1 MGIVQKEYNFGE
13 KKNSK
18 KTLYK
23 ISDPLFRFH
32 YTFIE
37 PHRSRKVIM
46 EPRTFLQNIV
56 MPYLDEFVAQGFEII
71 CQQFLANQYRD
82 TIQEIGRYWYND
94 RIQKADIEIDA
105 VMKTEDEL
113 AVFECK
119 WTNKK
124 IDRTIVEGLASK
136 AANLKPDRLGFF
148 SKTGYVQG
156 LNPDH
161 QYYTVDDLYSITSYR

>member
-46 EPRTFLQNIV
+46 EPRTFLQKIV
-56 MPYLDEFVAQGFEII
+56 MPYLDEFVAQGFETI

-94 RIQKADIEIDA
+94 RIQKADVEIDA

-113 AVFECK
+113 AVFE
-119 WTNKK
+119 
-124 IDRTIVEGLASK
+124 
-136 AANLKPDRLGFF
+136 
-148 SKTGYVQG
+148 
-156 LNPDH
+156 
-161 QYYTVDDLYSITSYR
+161 